1 MKIKAVDDC
10 GFRVRHSHHLIN
22 TLRSLITNKAIK
34 RGVGETLCVI
44 AYHWNKR
51 TGLSWPSKQTIAS
64 IREIDIRTVTTHI
77 NQAKKLGLLSWLT
90 GGSTK
95 GLANRYSFNEWVISR
110 LMRQGHENKRKAAY
124 QDVVQKNKVPEN
136 NPATS
141 TAKDPAQPAKKDP
154 ANKFPNGNQRST
166 NTGGQETHRFS
177 LDELFQSVSESEC
190 QHKAKLKQTQAYKSA
205 VHRAHN
211 PPAPKPLTQSQA
223 KTNEQRQVARER
235 VNQLEA
241 MIIGSPVGKLTKV
254 IIEELKALVS
264 RPSFQVQHK
273 ISQFELVNPKN
284 LASFTCDY

>member
-1 MKIKAVDDC
+1 MTKPDSISDC
-10 GFRVRHSHHLIN
+10 GVQLRHSSHLISIIK
-22 TLRSLITNKAIK
+22 TLITNKVIK
-34 RGVGETLCVI
+34 LGVGETLCVI
-44 AYHWNKR
+44 AYHWNKQ

-64 IREIDIRTVTTHI
+64 IREIDVRTVTTHI

-90 GGSTK
+90 GGSAK

-124 QDVVQKNKVPEN
+124 QEAVQKNKVPEN

-154 ANKFPNGNQRST
+154 ANKFPYGNQRST

-177 LDELFQSVSESEC
+177 LDELFQSVSDSESHH
-190 QHKAKLKQTQAYKSA
+190 QLKLKQTQAYQSA
-205 VHRAHN
+205 VHRALN
-211 PPAPKPLTQSQA
+211 PPAPKPLTQSQV
-223 KTNEQRQVARER
+223 KTNEQRHIARER

-241 MIIGSPVGKLTKV
+241 MIIGSPIGKLTRT
-254 IIEELKALVS
+254 IIEELKGLVS

-273 ISQFELVNPKN
+273 ISQFELAN
-284 LASFTCDY
+284 